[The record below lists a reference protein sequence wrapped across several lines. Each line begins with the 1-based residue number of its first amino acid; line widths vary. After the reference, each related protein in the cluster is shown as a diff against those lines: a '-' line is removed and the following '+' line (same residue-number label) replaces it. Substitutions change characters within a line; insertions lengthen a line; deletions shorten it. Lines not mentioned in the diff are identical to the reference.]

1 MRKLLICIYLLLF
14 CGTTL
19 TFGQGLPM
27 AVPEE
32 VGVSAERLERIRP
45 VMQNYVDDGRI
56 PGFLTIVARHGKI
69 VHFETIGRRDIENN
83 KPIEADTIF
92 RIHSMSKPITSVAVM
107 MLYEEGHFQLD
118 TPVSKFIPE
127 FENMKVYNE
136 DQTEILD
143 AKKAVTIKHLL
154 THTAGLIYDW
164 GNESLDKRYQ
174 EANLFQPGTPLGDTI
189 KKLGEIP
196 LAHEPGEKWT
206 YGVSTDVLGYLVE
219 VVSGMP
225 FEEFLQTRLF
235 ELLGMVDTAFSVPV
249 EKLDRFAAV
258 YELTTHK
265 GMKGGKDKEKK
276 MDDGKDKEKGMK
288 GDKKEKMKL
297 KRVDKDPRLASGEI
311 RFFPGGGGG
320 LVSSASDYMRFC
332 QMLLNG
338 GELDGV
344 RILKRETVERMHY
357 PHHDGWFGLGFSV
370 VNDKTSKDT
379 DAKESKGTP
388 ESVGSYSWGGAA
400 GTLFW
405 IDPEKELIG
414 LLMTQVSDV
423 STSHDQFKVLIY
435 EALTE

>member
-1 MRKLLICIYLLLF
+1 
-14 CGTTL
+14 
-19 TFGQGLPM
+19 M

-32 VGVSAERLERIRP
+32 VGFSAEHLGRIRP

-56 PGFLTIVARHGKI
+56 PGFLTVVARWGKI
-69 VHFETIGRRDIENN
+69 VHFETIGMRDIEDN

-107 MLYEEGHFQLD
+107 ILYEEGHFQLD
-118 TPVSKFIPE
+118 TPVSDFIPE
-127 FENMKVYNE
+127 FKNMKVYNE

-143 AKKAVTIKHLL
+143 AKREVTIKHLL
-154 THTAGLIYDW
+154 THTAGLVYGW
-164 GNESLDKRYQ
+164 GNESIDKRYRK
-174 EANLFQPGTPLGDTI
+174 ANLFQPGTPLGDTV
-189 KKLGEIP
+189 KKLSDIP

-225 FEEFLQTRLF
+225 FEKFLQTQLF
-235 ELLGMVDTAFSVPV
+235 EPLGMVDTAFSVPV

-258 YELTTHK
+258 YQLTTQN

-276 MDDGKDKEKGMK
+276 MDDDREKGKRMK
-288 GDKKEKMKL
+288 GDQKEKMKL
-297 KRVDKDPRLASGEI
+297 ERVDKDPRLASGEI

-320 LVSSASDYMRFC
+320 LVSTAPDYIRFS

-338 GELDGV
+338 GELESV
-344 RILKRETVERMHY
+344 RILKEETVELMRY
-357 PHHDGWFGLGFSV
+357 PHHDGWFGLGFSI
-370 VNDKTSKDT
+370 VNDKKSKDT
-379 DAKESKGTP
+379 DDKEPKDTP
-388 ESVGSYSWGGAA
+388 ESIGTYSWGGAA

-414 LLMTQVSDV
+414 LLMTQVSEV
-423 STSHDQFKVLIY
+423 STSHDQFKILTY
-435 EALTE
+435 QALSRKPL